1 MSAINKY
8 NIAAAVQTLL
18 SCKPLLENQ
27 KYSSDFSDT
36 VQTAKLYQRII
47 KGQISDHANECD
59 FNSMSKEQALSAL
72 DEMNT
77 VFEKAD
83 QTIVS
88 SELIWNPE
96 KTIKPAVVYST
107 QNQYNIA
114 PNGTGASACAIIS
127 LCVAEAFSKNVNLT
141 SDDIDAIMLKGVK
154 LYEPSLKALKNNPKT
169 ANSYKNATHFFP
181 EHLHLLAQL
190 GINEAPNC
198 KAEKTI
204 ELFNDQFEAG
214 LKMLLNTCDPGKAIS
229 GLLVKDGKTIVLCV
243 RKLISENSEIQIFNS
258 HGENSG
264 NKAYND
270 TMAFVRTFTSIK
282 EAAEFLSSTFPPLPP
297 DTGLQLLDN
306 ADAFIAFDDT
316 MIKFEKMAE
325 FTPFTF
331 TSTPA
336 IAVKG
341 TGINSNNAPA
351 VKTAH
356 IAQIIIPTASKQV
369 IAPVHAPAIA
379 ISPIKNLLTDMDA
392 IVNLCNQGE
401 KVDHQKLATLIDK
414 AHDSAEKAGLPSFRN
429 LFRGQI
435 YFVNIA
441 LGDDG
446 IDTQGLDDFG
456 KDAFAL
462 NLMAAHYPEIAK
474 RTQTLFLLE
483 MLVAVASKGSIDDLR
498 ILFPKLEKCS
508 LEHFNAI
515 KGKVY
520 SLSCKR
526 TDYQDHPDFGGVAF
540 LDNGRKTSNEVRIQA
555 CQETLKEL
563 KAAWKM

>member
-18 SCKPLLENQ
+18 SYKPLLENQ
-27 KYSSDFSDT
+27 KYSSEFSDT
-36 VQTAKLYQRII
+36 VQTAKLFQKII
-47 KGQISDHANECD
+47 KGRITDYANECD
-59 FNSMSKEQALSAL
+59 FSSMSKEQALKAL

-77 VFEKAD
+77 IFEKAD

-88 SELIWNPE
+88 SEHSWNPE
-96 KTIKPAVVYST
+96 KAIKPAVVYAT
-107 QNQYNIA
+107 KNQYNVA
-114 PNGTGASACAIIS
+114 PNNVGMSACALIA
-127 LCVAEAFSKNVNLT
+127 LCVAEALSNNTPL
-141 SDDIDAIMLKGVK
+141 SSADIDAIMLKAVK
-154 LYEPSLKALKNNPKT
+154 TYEPSLKALKNDPKT
-169 ANSYKNATHFFP
+169 AASYKEATHLIP
-181 EHLHLLAQL
+181 EHLQLLTKY

-198 KAEKTI
+198 KAEKVI
-204 ELFNDQFEAG
+204 ELYNDQFESG
-214 LKMLLNTCDPGKAIS
+214 LKKVLDTCNEGKSIS
-229 GLLVKDGKTIVLCV
+229 GLLVKDGKTLTLCV
-243 RKLISENSEIQIFNS
+243 RKLISGTPEIQIFDS
-258 HGENSG
+258 HGDNSVR
-264 NKAYND
+264 NANND
-270 TMAFVRTFTSIK
+270 TMAYISTFTSIQ
-282 EAAEFLSSTFPPLPP
+282 AAAKFLAETLPTAP
-297 DTGLQLLDN
+297 EILMG
-306 ADAFIAFDDT
+306 DDT
-316 MIKFEKMAE
+316 FDGFYKLAE

-331 TSTPA
+331 TSAPA

-341 TGINSNNAPA
+341 TGMNNNAAPA
-351 VKTAH
+351 VKTVH
-356 IAQIIIPTASKQV
+356 IAQFILPTAPKQV
-369 IAPVHAPAIA
+369 TAPVHVPVPA
-379 ISPIKNLLTDMDA
+379 ISPVINLLTDMDA
-392 IVNLCNQGE
+392 IVNLCNHGE
-401 KVDHQKLATLIDK
+401 QVNHSELTKLIDK
-414 AHDSAEKAGLPSFRN
+414 VHDSAEKSGLPSFRN

-435 YFVNIA
+435 YFVNRD

-446 IDTQGLDDFG
+446 IDTQGLGDFG

-462 NLMAAHYPEIAK
+462 NLLAAHYPVIAK

-483 MLVAVASKGSIDDLR
+483 MLVAAASKGSIDDLR